1 MPDRASKSQERSKA
15 MGLNAVILAAGQGT
29 RMKSP
34 LPKVLH
40 KVAGRPLLSWVLQA
54 VAQSSPTKTVVVIG
68 YGADQVRAII
78 PDGIDTV
85 IQEPQKGTGHAASVG
100 LDHLA
105 RLDSDDR
112 VLVVNG
118 DLPLLSAELLTS
130 VAEAAV
136 GRAAAFVTVEMPD
149 PSGYGRIVR
158 DDLGRVVG
166 VVEEGDASPEQ
177 AAIREVNAGLYCF
190 RYEDLAKALAQIRT
204 DNVQGELYL
213 TDVIDVL
220 VGNGKDVVTVS
231 AEAMSAMGVNS
242 HDQLAIADAEARS
255 QLATAWMRRGV
266 WMQDPGRVY
275 IDADVELESG
285 VRIYPGVHLE
295 GATKVGEGATLGP
308 DSFIVDS
315 VIGAKATVSYAVVR
329 GSVVGEDADVGPY
342 ASLRPGTVLGVG
354 AKAGTFVEVKNTTIG
369 EGAKVPHLSYMG
381 DAEIGAGANIGAG
394 SITCNFDGVEKHRT
408 VIGKDAFIGSDTM
421 LVAPLT
427 IGEGAVTGAGSVI
440 TRDVE
445 PGALAVERSAQKDVP
460 NYTAN
465 RTKKADRRT
474 GGDRHT

>member
-1 MPDRASKSQERSKA
+1 
-15 MGLNAVILAAGQGT
+15 MGLTAVILAAGQGT

-40 KVAGRPLLSWVLQA
+40 KVAGRPLLSWVLEA
-54 VAQSSPTKTVVVIG
+54 VAQSSPTQTVVVIG
-68 YGADQVRAII
+68 YGADQVREII
-78 PDGIDTV
+78 PAGIATV
-85 IQEPQKGTGHAASVG
+85 IQEPQRGTGHAASVG
-100 LDHLA
+100 LDHMA
-105 RLDSDDR
+105 GLDPDDR
-112 VLVVNG
+112 VMVING
-118 DLPLLSAELLTS
+118 DLPLLPAELLTA

-158 DDLGRVVG
+158 DQLGHLVG
-166 VVEEGDASPEQ
+166 VVEERDASPEQ
-177 AAIREVNAGLYCF
+177 AAITEVNAGLYCF

-204 DNVQGELYL
+204 DNVQGEYYL

-220 VGNGKDVVTVS
+220 VGNSKAVVTVS
-231 AEAMSAMGVNS
+231 AEPMSVMGVNS
-242 HDQLAIADAEARS
+242 LDQLAVADAEARG
-255 QLATAWMRRGV
+255 QLATVWMRRGV

-275 IDADVELESG
+275 IDAGVELEAG

-295 GATKVGEGATLGP
+295 GATKVGEGATVGP

-315 VIGAKATVSYAVVR
+315 VIGAMARVSYSVVR
-329 GSVVGEDADVGPY
+329 GSVVGEGAEVGPY
-342 ASLRPGTVLGVG
+342 ASLRPGTALGAG

-369 EGAKVPHLSYMG
+369 DGAKVPHLSYMG
-381 DAEIGAGANIGAG
+381 DADIGAGANIGAG
-394 SITCNFDGVEKHRT
+394 SITCNYDGVEKHRT
-408 VIGKDAFIGSDTM
+408 VIGNDAFIGSDTM
-421 LVAPLT
+421 LVAPVT

-460 NYTAN
+460 NYTAK
-465 RTKKADRRT
+465 RAKKADRRT